1 MQKLQDFLDK
11 LPDTIKPIAAGLAIV
26 CLVIAG
32 VMFMLGRK
40 KREEGKEVAMGAI
53 EGVFIVSFI
62 VAGVMFMLGRKKR
75 EEGKEVA
82 MGAVEGIMLVSGATS
97 LVSWLVAFLA

>member
-11 LPDTIKPIAAGLAIV
+11 LPDTIKPIATGLAIV

-53 EGVFIVSFI
+53 EGVLIVS
-62 VAGVMFMLGRKKR
+62 L
-75 EEGKEVA
+75 
-82 MGAVEGIMLVSGATS
+82 ATS

>member
-11 LPDTIKPIAAGLAIV
+11 LPATIKPIAAGLAIV

-53 EGVFIVSFI
+53 EGVLIVS
-62 VAGVMFMLGRKKR
+62 L
-75 EEGKEVA
+75 
-82 MGAVEGIMLVSGATS
+82 ATS

>member
-53 EGVFIVSFI
+53 EGVFIVS
-62 VAGVMFMLGRKKR
+62 L
-75 EEGKEVA
+75 
-82 MGAVEGIMLVSGATS
+82 ATS